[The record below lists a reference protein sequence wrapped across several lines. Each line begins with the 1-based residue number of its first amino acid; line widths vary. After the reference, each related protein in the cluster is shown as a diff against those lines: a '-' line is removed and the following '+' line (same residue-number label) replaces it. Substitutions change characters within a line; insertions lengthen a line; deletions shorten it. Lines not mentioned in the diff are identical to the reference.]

1 MDTNFNIMTKSIG
14 IAQVKG
20 KFVKLKGYSNLKLFS
35 HKLNKMWYI
44 REFYSGRRVG
54 TGTTEATAKKK
65 ARAYLSSYTLQEI
78 QDRIDS
84 VEEVNSDV
92 IE

>member
-1 MDTNFNIMTKSIG
+1 MDINFNIMTKDIG
-14 IAQVKG
+14 VAQVKG
-20 KFVKLKGYSNLKLFS
+20 KFVKLRGYSNLKLFS
-35 HKLNKMWYI
+35 HKIDKTWYI

-54 TGTTEATAKKK
+54 IGTTEAAAKKK
-65 ARAYLSSYTLQEI
+65 ARVYLSSYTLQEI

-92 IE
+92 IK